1 MLLSK
6 LGLEVDGVHTRA
18 HRHFFLSFPNN
29 TRRLLAV
36 LLEETEGLW
45 ALSSLLSPLVS
56 RFEERERERKR
67 ERE

>member
-1 MLLSK
+1 MLLFKIGS
-6 LGLEVDGVHTRA
+6 EVDGVHTSA
-18 HRHFFLSFPNN
+18 HRHFFLSFPKS

-56 RFEERERERKR
+56 RFEERERER